1 MSNLAI
7 FGVMT
12 YSMILLTA
20 VSAILKVKEKKVF
33 SFQWHKRF
41 AIITLLMALAHGLV
55 GLSRFF

>member
-7 FGVMT
+7 FGILT
-12 YSMILLTA
+12 YLMILLTA
-20 VSAILKVKEKKVF
+20 VSAVLKIKEKKVF

-41 AIITLLMALAHGLV
+41 AIISLLMALGHGLV